1 MSCFLIQIF
10 VPFVS
15 AAGMSTCSVNSE
27 TCDDYS
33 SAHDGTVDQQDW
45 VEGVYVFDLESTSSL
60 QVQLTWAI
68 REYNRSALGFN
79 DPTLNAALA
88 ADGLDAEDGAPADLI
103 RSYFNEE
110 TAGPGTPTVG
120 QKLKVEVNDAVEDAL
135 QSGFGSVSSITTDY
149 VSTYTE
155 ASVTTDCAVDSSA
168 DAMSEGASENNVFEP
183 PICFSTTATVQLSH
197 SSFNLIPNPEL
208 DLERAYQGLLVMGTK
223 VTTSFELTTEPG
235 HKATFAINPPAYA
248 TIDDVDSNGT
258 KVAYAGPPAFWAG
271 QWTMDNR
278 AAPIGGSSIQQPISM
293 TLAHRNSAQT
303 PTVDIDA
310 DEKALDIKLTLDVR
324 DESSATL
331 DFVVAL
337 HYLDNQTLEEWGLS
351 MVDAAEHAEVPVITS
366 DGIRLAYHNGLVDL
380 DGVADQFPISSI
392 ADGVS
397 SAIDGMDSIQMNQMY
412 WVSDSVSDGMS
423 EPTGGLN
430 YSHTSGCSETIGA
443 GQILYYCIEGGN
455 AMDGSHPVYLRT
467 TSQPFSMRLLD
478 IIDAYI
484 SNPDQQSVLDV
495 VTESHLRALM
505 NTGFGIETSLS
516 ADFLSAVIPEDLP
529 PSELTLEII
538 LPTWIQTMDSE
549 DRITLTDTISGNDD
563 TNVSFTGTDP
573 FDWRHN
579 VTNADG
585 NVICTSQQPTCI
597 GTSLLIDATQ
607 LNLHEWKQ
615 AVSFEFALEA
625 EMSVHRIGIPQ
636 PRIDD
641 VSGSTKVTL
650 EALPSDLI
658 RLGLSITELM
668 DEPYT
673 ISDIRL
679 CDPDT
684 TQLEVCEESLDLVFT
699 PTGIEEFVSSYGDL
713 VTLFIR
719 QNIESSLTDEANSVF
734 GKVDMSAFS
743 IKTSISGLG
752 GYDGEMSDA
761 TGLTFKIEIPRV
773 KFMLDLQTPLGEL
786 ADGNTENVK
795 LDLVT
800 SRMNNLIMS
809 PLATAASSLTK
820 GLVNGIISGNG
831 ITLPDTSTDAQEVNT
846 GLINSTINEEFQL
859 AMSGPITFILPKGLS
874 FVDATSTAGNLDISE
889 IDGRQK
895 IVYTVPP
902 GEFED
907 TISFRFNVSW
917 LYIFIQFW
925 VYPMVLLLVLFLVG
939 RKIRKRRK
947 RKKSAKKAQKAR
959 DSAEMKGQIG
969 DDEFADLA
977 GYHSP
982 TIHGDQEIFQTYE
995 STMDLDEGPLSYVDE
1010 GGKFS

>member
-1 MSCFLIQIF
+1 
-10 VPFVS
+10 
-15 AAGMSTCSVNSE
+15 
-27 TCDDYS
+27 
-33 SAHDGTVDQQDW
+33 
-45 VEGVYVFDLESTSSL
+45 
-60 QVQLTWAI
+60 
-68 REYNRSALGFN
+68 
-79 DPTLNAALA
+79 
-88 ADGLDAEDGAPADLI
+88 
-103 RSYFNEE
+103 
-110 TAGPGTPTVG
+110 
-120 QKLKVEVNDAVEDAL
+120 
-135 QSGFGSVSSITTDY
+135 
-149 VSTYTE
+149 
-155 ASVTTDCAVDSSA
+155 
-168 DAMSEGASENNVFEP
+168 
-183 PICFSTTATVQLSH
+183 
-197 SSFNLIPNPEL
+197 
-208 DLERAYQGLLVMGTK
+208 
-223 VTTSFELTTEPG
+223 
-235 HKATFAINPPAYA
+235 
-248 TIDDVDSNGT
+248 
-258 KVAYAGPPAFWAG
+258 
-271 QWTMDNR
+271 
-278 AAPIGGSSIQQPISM
+278 
-293 TLAHRNSAQT
+293 
-303 PTVDIDA
+303 
-310 DEKALDIKLTLDVR
+310 
-324 DESSATL
+324 
-331 DFVVAL
+331 
-337 HYLDNQTLEEWGLS
+337 
-351 MVDAAEHAEVPVITS
+351 
-366 DGIRLAYHNGLVDL
+366 L

-538 LPTWIQTMDSE
+538 LPTWIQTMDGE

>member
-1 MSCFLIQIF
+1 
-10 VPFVS
+10 
-15 AAGMSTCSVNSE
+15 
-27 TCDDYS
+27 
-33 SAHDGTVDQQDW
+33 
-45 VEGVYVFDLESTSSL
+45 
-60 QVQLTWAI
+60 
-68 REYNRSALGFN
+68 
-79 DPTLNAALA
+79 
-88 ADGLDAEDGAPADLI
+88 
-103 RSYFNEE
+103 
-110 TAGPGTPTVG
+110 
-120 QKLKVEVNDAVEDAL
+120 
-135 QSGFGSVSSITTDY
+135 
-149 VSTYTE
+149 
-155 ASVTTDCAVDSSA
+155 
-168 DAMSEGASENNVFEP
+168 
-183 PICFSTTATVQLSH
+183 
-197 SSFNLIPNPEL
+197 
-208 DLERAYQGLLVMGTK
+208 
-223 VTTSFELTTEPG
+223 
-235 HKATFAINPPAYA
+235 
-248 TIDDVDSNGT
+248 
-258 KVAYAGPPAFWAG
+258 
-271 QWTMDNR
+271 
-278 AAPIGGSSIQQPISM
+278 
-293 TLAHRNSAQT
+293 
-303 PTVDIDA
+303 
-310 DEKALDIKLTLDVR
+310 
-324 DESSATL
+324 
-331 DFVVAL
+331 
-337 HYLDNQTLEEWGLS
+337 
-351 MVDAAEHAEVPVITS
+351 
-366 DGIRLAYHNGLVDL
+366 
-380 DGVADQFPISSI
+380 
-392 ADGVS
+392 
-397 SAIDGMDSIQMNQMY
+397 
-412 WVSDSVSDGMS
+412 
-423 EPTGGLN
+423 
-430 YSHTSGCSETIGA
+430 
-443 GQILYYCIEGGN
+443 
-455 AMDGSHPVYLRT
+455 
-467 TSQPFSMRLLD
+467 
-478 IIDAYI
+478 
-484 SNPDQQSVLDV
+484 
-495 VTESHLRALM
+495 
-505 NTGFGIETSLS
+505 
-516 ADFLSAVIPEDLP
+516 
-529 PSELTLEII
+529 
-538 LPTWIQTMDSE
+538 
-549 DRITLTDTISGNDD
+549 LTDTISGNDD